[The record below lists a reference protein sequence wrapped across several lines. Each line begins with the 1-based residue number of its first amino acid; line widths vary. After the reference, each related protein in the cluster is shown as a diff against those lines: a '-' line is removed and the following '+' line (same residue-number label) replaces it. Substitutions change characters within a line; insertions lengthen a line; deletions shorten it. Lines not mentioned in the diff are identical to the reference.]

1 VSRQHLLA
9 PGEPAPWFT
18 ANCTTNPKFHFD
30 SIAGRYI
37 VLCFFGSITRPE
49 SERIVRDF
57 LSVRE
62 MFDDT
67 NACFFG
73 VSTDPDDER
82 LERVREMVPG
92 VRFFWDFD
100 RAVCRLYAAVTGEGD
115 SEVFRPHTLVLDE
128 RMRVVAVLPFEAAPE
143 THAARVSDLLKRLP
157 VLGPQSFATV
167 QAPVLVVP
175 RIFEPDLCRTL
186 MRYYDERGGE
196 ESGFMQEAGGRT
208 VHVTDPSFKRRRD
221 QQIADEN
228 LRKACMF
235 RIHDRLIPEIHK
247 AFQFRATRI
256 ERYIVAC
263 YDATSGGFF
272 SPHRDNTT
280 KGTAHRRFAVSLNL
294 NTGEYEGGCLRF
306 PEFGRQLYVPPAG
319 GAVVFSCSLLHEAT
333 PVTSGKR
340 YAFLPFLY
348 DDAAAKMREQNLAF
362 VGEKPAPES
371 GSKDGGQAA
380 GDKRSE

>member
-1 VSRQHLLA
+1 VSRQHLLV

-37 VLCFFGSITRPE
+37 VLCFFGSMARPD

-57 LSVRE
+57 LAMRKV
-62 MFDDT
+62 FDDT

-73 VSTDPDDER
+73 VSTDPDDQR

-100 RAVCRLYAAVTGEGD
+100 RAVSRLYAAVTGESD
-115 SEVFRPHTLVLDE
+115 AEAFRPHTLLLDE
-128 RMRVVAVLPFEAAPE
+128 RMRVVAVLPFEASPD
-143 THAARVSDLLKRLP
+143 THAVRVTDLLKRLP
-157 VLGPQSFATV
+157 ELGPPSFATV

-196 ESGFMQEAGGRT
+196 GSGFMQEAGGRT

-294 NTGEYEGGCLRF
+294 NTGEYDGGCLRF
-306 PEFGRQLYVPPAG
+306 PEFGRQLYIPPAG

-333 PVTSGKR
+333 PVTAGKR

-348 DDAAAKMREQNLAF
+348 DDAAAKIRDQNLAF
-362 VGEKPAPES
+362 VGEMP
-371 GSKDGGQAA
+371 GQAA

>member
-1 VSRQHLLA
+1 MSRQHLLV

-37 VLCFFGSITRPE
+37 VLCFFGSMARPD

-57 LSVRE
+57 LAMRKV
-62 MFDDT
+62 FDDT

-73 VSTDPDDER
+73 VSTDPDDQR

-100 RAVCRLYAAVTGEGD
+100 RAVSRLYAAVTGESD
-115 SEVFRPHTLVLDE
+115 AEAFRPHTLLLDE
-128 RMRVVAVLPFEAAPE
+128 RMRVVAVLPFEASPD
-143 THAARVSDLLKRLP
+143 THAVRVTDLLKRLP
-157 VLGPQSFATV
+157 ELGPPSFATV

-196 ESGFMQEAGGRT
+196 GSGFMQEAGGRT

-294 NTGEYEGGCLRF
+294 NTGEYDGGCLRF
-306 PEFGRQLYVPPAG
+306 PEFGRQLYIPPAG

-333 PVTSGKR
+333 PVTAGKR

-348 DDAAAKMREQNLAF
+348 DDAAAKIRDQNLAF
-362 VGEKPAPES
+362 VGEMP
-371 GSKDGGQAA
+371 GQAA

>member
-1 VSRQHLLA
+1 
-9 PGEPAPWFT
+9 
-18 ANCTTNPKFHFD
+18 
-30 SIAGRYI
+30 
-37 VLCFFGSITRPE
+37 
-49 SERIVRDF
+49 
-57 LSVRE
+57 
-62 MFDDT
+62 
-67 NACFFG
+67 
-73 VSTDPDDER
+73 
-82 LERVREMVPG
+82 
-92 VRFFWDFD
+92 
-100 RAVCRLYAAVTGEGD
+100 
-115 SEVFRPHTLVLDE
+115 
-128 RMRVVAVLPFEAAPE
+128 MRVVAVLPFEASPD
-143 THAARVSDLLKRLP
+143 THAVRVTDLLKRLP
-157 VLGPQSFATV
+157 ELGPPSFATV

-196 ESGFMQEAGGRT
+196 GSGFMQEAGGRT

-294 NTGEYEGGCLRF
+294 NTGEYDGGCLRF
-306 PEFGRQLYVPPAG
+306 PEFGRQLYIPPAG

-333 PVTSGKR
+333 PVTAGKR

-348 DDAAAKMREQNLAF
+348 DDAAAKIRDQNLAF
-362 VGEKPAPES
+362 VGEMP
-371 GSKDGGQAA
+371 GQAA